1 MKTHSYPIQL
11 ALVLLF
17 TSSPGDLQ
25 AQEKST
31 NLPNFDIRQTNR
43 TKSPQLDSTRESA
56 LNRLQARIPGLKI
69 NLDEVVVSPKFI
81 YNELGF
87 LSGPSSEGEIL
98 NPRTLQSPQQP
109 KADDPQAP
117 IKRFLN
123 ENADLF
129 GYDATILDSARISRE
144 YVTAHSGMRTF
155 VWEQQLDGIPIF
167 EAELYGHITKNGE
180 LVSLCSQFVPNPAQA
195 ADAGVPNRAT
205 AQTSPPVSTQEAVA
219 NAATNITERL
229 RPEDVTAVDA
239 VPEGPAQK
247 RRFTAPALLGD
258 ATTSL
263 VWLPMDRNAMRLCW
277 RVILTGKTRGELFQV
292 LVDAQTGSEWRWFAR
307 RPVRRDRPQAGHG
320 YWSDDGPVAMGLR
333 NLGVVVQRAIEAIDL
348 ELVPDVVEGD
358 LVDPFRFDLAAEPG
372 RYLGERIRL
381 R

>member
-43 TKSPQLDSTRESA
+43 TKSPQLYSTRESA

-205 AQTSPPVSTQEAVA
+205 AQTSPPVSAQEAVA
-219 NAATNITERL
+219 NAATNITETL
-229 RPEDVTAVDA
+229 RAEDVTAV
-239 VPEGPAQK
+239 
-247 RRFTAPALLGD
+247 
-258 ATTSL
+258 
-263 VWLPMDRNAMRLCW
+263 
-277 RVILTGKTRGELFQV
+277 
-292 LVDAQTGSEWRWFAR
+292 
-307 RPVRRDRPQAGHG
+307 
-320 YWSDDGPVAMGLR
+320 
-333 NLGVVVQRAIEAIDL
+333 
-348 ELVPDVVEGD
+348 
-358 LVDPFRFDLAAEPG
+358 
-372 RYLGERIRL
+372 
-381 R
+381 